1 MPVSNKELKQ
11 KMKAKMLQVKQ
22 HSGFQQGF
30 SIDGVTAESIPDTIG
45 ALSEMGYSL
54 SLSVLMRRALRF
66 YHSYITEVVKNDEV
80 LQNEEGSELLKAQK
94 GV

>member
-1 MPVSNKELKQ
+1 MPVSNKELKE

-30 SIDGVTAESIPDTIG
+30 TIDGVTAECIADTIG

-54 SLSVLMRRALRF
+54 SLSILTRRALRY
-66 YHSYITEVVKNDEV
+66 YHSYITEVVKNDIS
-80 LQNEEGSELLKAQK
+80 LQNKEGSELMKAQK